1 MKRKMD
7 YFSNLFKQDD
17 KKAVI
22 PSPSTK
28 EIESNKR
35 IIRDVCNTLKIPA
48 ENYDPVQSIRLLN
61 EYLNSEHRINRLLYS
76 ELSNFMF
83 SLELRERA
91 TLNTNKDKLLQYAL
105 DGQNQVGE
113 DCQKI
118 VMKIYDHSQLV
129 IYQIENSQN
138 IVAAGIEE
146 EKVHLESEIKGI
158 EKEYITILGI
168 FASIVLA
175 FVGNFIFSSSVLQN
189 IAQANI
195 YRLLLTIDLLG
206 FFFVTIILALVRFIL
221 YINDRYITVI
231 KLKNIV
237 KVCAA
242 IAGVI
247 LLGWLFQVD
256 RIPEWIVTWLPWGK

>member
-1 MKRKMD
+1 
-7 YFSNLFKQDD
+7 
-17 KKAVI
+17 
-22 PSPSTK
+22 
-28 EIESNKR
+28 
-35 IIRDVCNTLKIPA
+35 
-48 ENYDPVQSIRLLN
+48 
-61 EYLNSEHRINRLLYS
+61 
-76 ELSNFMF
+76 
-83 SLELRERA
+83 
-91 TLNTNKDKLLQYAL
+91 
-105 DGQNQVGE
+105 
-113 DCQKI
+113 
-118 VMKIYDHSQLV
+118 MKIYDHSQLV